1 MDMLTIDGLLVFVA
15 RKNIKHM
22 YLRISANEP
31 QIKVSA
37 PNNISDE
44 AVIHFVLSKRNWIE
58 KQLGSFAAPQ
68 LPQPRFANGETVLL
82 FGQIYQLKII
92 PYQRGKKPS
101 ACGNTLF
108 LPAGKT
114 TWENRKK
121 ALFEYYRQQLNIHMA
136 PLVSKW
142 EHLIGVEA
150 NEVRIKN
157 MRTKWGTC
165 NIRDKRIWL
174 NLQLA
179 KKSVKCV
186 EYVVV
191 HELIH
196 LLEPRHNAR
205 FYAYMDKFL
214 PDWKTRKQEL
224 NRT

>member
-1 MDMLTIDGLLVFVA
+1 
-15 RKNIKHM
+15 
-22 YLRISANEP
+22 
-31 QIKVSA
+31 
-37 PNNISDE
+37 
-44 AVIHFVLSKRNWIE
+44 
-58 KQLGSFAAPQ
+58 
-68 LPQPRFANGETVLL
+68 
-82 FGQIYQLKII
+82 
-92 PYQRGKKPS
+92 
-101 ACGNTLF
+101 
-108 LPAGKT
+108 
-114 TWENRKK
+114 
-121 ALFEYYRQQLNIHMA
+121 MA